1 MSAPAANDAAVAS
14 PCTFAGCP
22 ARRRIVAVNTPNY
35 PLVIGGYTLPGY
47 AAIYSVIL
55 NLAVAVV
62 LTPVFRALRGGKP
75 PVDAT
80 VAADYVG

>member
-1 MSAPAANDAAVAS
+1 
-14 PCTFAGCP
+14 
-22 ARRRIVAVNTPNY
+22 
-35 PLVIGGYTLPGY
+35 VIGGYTLPGY

-75 PVDAT
+75 PADAT